1 MDFFSLV
8 LASFIPLFVA
18 IGVFGV
24 VPIFISM
31 TEGVA
36 TADRRSLVTQATF
49 TALVISM
56 CFVFLGKE
64 IFLFLGI
71 TAADFRVGGGMV
83 LLVLSISDLISS
95 TEPRRR
101 APSKQ
106 LGVVPIGIPLIIGP
120 GALTTLILS
129 VDSHGVLVTTSALAL
144 NLVIVWVVF
153 RYSDLVIQG
162 LGDGGAKALA
172 KVSSLLLCA
181 IAVMMMRTGI
191 TNYFE
196 TFHK

>member
-1 MDFFSLV
+1 MGFYDSI

-36 TADRRSLVTQATF
+36 LQERRSLVTQATL
-49 TALVISM
+49 TALIISIS
-56 CFVFLGKE
+56 FVFLGKQ
-64 IFLFLGI
+64 IFSFLGI
-71 TAADFRVGGGMV
+71 STADFRVGGGMV
-83 LLVLSISDLISS
+83 LLVISIADLLFS
-95 TEPRRR
+95 TDVKRR

-129 VDSHGVLVTTSALAL
+129 VDSHGVLVTTLAL
-144 NLVIVWVVF
+144 SLNLMIVWVVF
-153 RYSDLVIQG
+153 RYSDIVIRFMG
-162 LGDGGAKALA
+162 EGGAKALA

-181 IAVMMMRTGI
+181 IAVMMIRSGI
-191 TNYFE
+191 TSYFI
-196 TFHK
+196 K

>member
-36 TADRRSLVTQATF
+36 VDERRSLVTQATV
-49 TALVISM
+49 TSLIISM
-56 CFVFLGKE
+56 CFVFLGKQ
-64 IFLFLGI
+64 IFSFLGI
-71 TAADFRVGGGMV
+71 TTADFRVGGGMV
-83 LLVLSISDLISS
+83 LLVLSISDLLFS
-95 TEPRRR
+95 TETRRR

-129 VDSHGVLVTTSALAL
+129 VDSHGVVVTTVALII
-144 NLVIVWVVF
+144 NLMIVWVVF
-153 RYSDLVIQG
+153 RYSDFVIRI

-181 IAVMMMRTGI
+181 IAVMMMRSGI
-191 TNYFE
+191 TSYLV
-196 TFHK
+196 K

>member
-1 MDFFSLV
+1 MEILSLI

-31 TEGVA
+31 TEGIAVA
-36 TADRRSLVTQATF
+36 ERRTLVTQATV
-49 TALVISM
+49 TALVIAM
-56 CFVFLGKE
+56 GFVFLGKE
-64 IFLFLGI
+64 IFAFLGI
-71 TAADFRVGGGMV
+71 TTADFRVGGGLV
-83 LLVLSISDLISS
+83 LLVLSIADLLFSAE
-95 TEPRRR
+95 TRRR

-129 VDSHGVLVTTSALAL
+129 VDSHGVLITTVALAL
-144 NLVIVWVVF
+144 NLIIVWAVF
-153 RYSDLVIQG
+153 RYSDLVIRM

-181 IAVMMMRTGI
+181 IAVMMIRSGVTS
-191 TNYFE
+191 YFI
-196 TFHK
+196 K

>member
-1 MDFFSLV
+1 MEIFSQI

-24 VPIFISM
+24 IPIFISM

-36 TADRRSLVTQATF
+36 IEERRSLVTQATV
-49 TALVISM
+49 TALVIAM
-56 CFVFLGKE
+56 CFVFLGKQ
-64 IFLFLGI
+64 IFAFLGI
-71 TAADFRVGGGMV
+71 TTADFRVGGGMV
-83 LLVLSISDLISS
+83 LLVLSIADLLFSADM
-95 TEPRRR
+95 RRR

-129 VDSHGVLVTTSALAL
+129 VDSHGVLVTTLALAL
-144 NLVIVWVVF
+144 NLAIVWVVF
-153 RYSDLVIQG
+153 RYSDFVIRV

-181 IAVMMMRTGI
+181 IAVMMIRSGI
-191 TNYFE
+191 TSYFV
-196 TFHK
+196 K